1 MRVCV
6 LLNTPVNFVLDLFI
20 TTTDGTATEGK
31 EDTDFIASIR
41 YRVTVSYKAYRSMWE
56 NDGRHQNMPIKL
68 YHMLNVTYSYR

>member
-31 EDTDFIASIR
+31 EDTDFIASKR
-41 YRVTVSYKAYRSMWE
+41 YRVIVSYKAYRSMCE
-56 NDGRHQNMPIKL
+56 NDGRHQNMPI
-68 YHMLNVTYSYR
+68 